1 MIWISGFAC
10 GIVVAIH
17 EEVHSDLLDQVL
29 ADAPDAHVVIDVR
42 DSAAIQPDGL
52 AALSRVAER
61 ARSHRGGL
69 VLSSPYGDIR
79 RVLEGEG
86 LRTVAS

>member
-1 MIWISGFAC
+1 MISISGFAC

-17 EEVHSDLLDQVL
+17 GQVHSDLLDQVL

-42 DSAAIQPDGL
+42 DSATIEPDGL

-69 VLSSPYGDIR
+69 LLSSPYGEVR
-79 RVLEGEG
+79 QVLEREG